1 MRSERSDSNQ
11 NHKEDAIRENGGWN
25 VNRRNFMTYPIET
38 SLFDYSDIFLP
49 VQVLNQQVVDSA
61 LSIED
66 LRESMDIDVETNDLS
81 NAILFEEEHVR
92 IQNVAE
98 IREIDGK
105 YQITFSLTFGQF
117 MWSVGLYLST
127 YFDNIVQIPMM
138 NVVGTNVNGYKPNM
152 DVVRFADDTFFRAR
166 QLIFRVVPESF
177 TQIPNI
183 CDPQVFKKEIG
194 NANGIYVGGMCFI
207 MAHEFAH
214 NFLGHTHYTANQE
227 VTLEDEM
234 NADET
239 ALSFISSEFDTGN
252 GFTYKVGIA
261 NVLCSLLLMGQDTIC
276 SDGAHPHMDVRID
289 NIMNKLE
296 LPYEDI
302 LWGYVGCAIRMWLM
316 VYGGYTIE
324 DDMKVDPFD
333 TYGDFYDYY
342 LKLLKEYR
350 EKNFPEVVKPDWF
363 IE

>member
-1 MRSERSDSNQ
+1 MS
-11 NHKEDAIRENGGWN
+11 
-25 VNRRNFMTYPIET
+25 YPIEL
-38 SLFDYSDIFLP
+38 SMFDYSKIFLP
-49 VQVLNQQVVDSA
+49 VQALNQQVIESV
-61 LSIED
+61 LSIGN
-66 LRESMDIDVETNDLS
+66 LYKSMYIDVNTNDLS
-81 NAILFEEEHVR
+81 NEILFEEERDR
-92 IQNVAE
+92 IRNVAE
-98 IREIDGK
+98 IREVDGK

-138 NVVGTNVNGYKPNM
+138 NAVGTNINGFKSNM
-152 DVVRFADDTFFRAR
+152 EAVSFAKDTFFRAR
-166 QLIFRVVPESF
+166 QLMFRVERESF

-183 CDPQVFKKEIG
+183 CDPQAFKKEIG

-214 NFLGHTHYTANQE
+214 NFLGHTHYAANQE

-234 NADET
+234 SADET

-261 NVLCSLLLMGQDTIC
+261 NVLCSLLLMGQDTIS
-276 SDGAHPHMDVRID
+276 SDGAHPHMDVRIA

-296 LPYEDI
+296 LLHEDM
-302 LWGYVGCAIRMWLM
+302 LWGYVGCAIRMWLL
-316 VYGGYTIE
+316 VYGGYTII
-324 DDMKVDPFD
+324 DDMKAGPFD
-333 TYGDFYDYY
+333 TYWDFYEFY

-350 EKNFPEVVKPDWF
+350 ERNFPEVLKPDWF
-363 IE
+363 TE

>member
-1 MRSERSDSNQ
+1 
-11 NHKEDAIRENGGWN
+11 
-25 VNRRNFMTYPIET
+25 
-38 SLFDYSDIFLP
+38 
-49 VQVLNQQVVDSA
+49 
-61 LSIED
+61 
-66 LRESMDIDVETNDLS
+66 
-81 NAILFEEEHVR
+81 
-92 IQNVAE
+92 
-98 IREIDGK
+98 
-105 YQITFSLTFGQF
+105 
-117 MWSVGLYLST
+117 
-127 YFDNIVQIPMM
+127 
-138 NVVGTNVNGYKPNM
+138 
-152 DVVRFADDTFFRAR
+152 
-166 QLIFRVVPESF
+166 
-177 TQIPNI
+177 
-183 CDPQVFKKEIG
+183 
-194 NANGIYVGGMCFI
+194 MCFI

-214 NFLGHTHYTANQE
+214 NFLGHTHYAANQE

-302 LWGYVGCAIRMWLM
+302 LRGYVGCAIRMWLM

-324 DDMKVDPFD
+324 EDMKVGPFD

>member
-1 MRSERSDSNQ
+1 M
-11 NHKEDAIRENGGWN
+11 
-25 VNRRNFMTYPIET
+25 Y
-38 SLFDYSDIFLP
+38 
-49 VQVLNQQVVDSA
+49 
-61 LSIED
+61 
-66 LRESMDIDVETNDLS
+66 IDVNTNDLS
-81 NAILFEEEHVR
+81 NEILFEEERDR
-92 IQNVAE
+92 IRNVAE
-98 IREIDGK
+98 IREVDEK

-138 NVVGTNVNGYKPNM
+138 NAVGTNINGFKSNM
-152 DVVRFADDTFFRAR
+152 EAVSFAKDTFFRAR
-166 QLIFRVVPESF
+166 QLMFRVERESF

-183 CDPQVFKKEIG
+183 CDPQAFKKEIG
-194 NANGIYVGGMCFI
+194 NANGIYV
-207 MAHEFAH
+207 
-214 NFLGHTHYTANQE
+214 LGHTHYAANQE

-234 NADET
+234 SADET

-302 LWGYVGCAIRMWLM
+302 LWGYVGCAIRMWLL

-324 DDMKVDPFD
+324 EDMKVGPFD
-333 TYGDFYDYY
+333 TYGDFYGYY

-350 EKNFPEVVKPDWF
+350 ERNFPEVLKPDWF
-363 IE
+363 TE

>member
-1 MRSERSDSNQ
+1 MS
-11 NHKEDAIRENGGWN
+11 
-25 VNRRNFMTYPIET
+25 YPIEL
-38 SLFDYSDIFLP
+38 SMFDYSKIFLP
-49 VQVLNQQVVDSA
+49 VQALNQQVIESV
-61 LSIED
+61 LSIGN
-66 LRESMDIDVETNDLS
+66 LYKSMYIDVNTNDLS
-81 NAILFEEEHVR
+81 NEILFEEERDR
-92 IQNVAE
+92 IRNVAE
-98 IREIDGK
+98 IREVDGK

-138 NVVGTNVNGYKPNM
+138 NAVGTNINGFKSNM
-152 DVVRFADDTFFRAR
+152 EAVSFAKDTFFRAR
-166 QLIFRVVPESF
+166 QLMFRVERESF

-183 CDPQVFKKEIG
+183 CDPQAFKKEIG

-214 NFLGHTHYTANQE
+214 NFLGHTHYAANQE

-234 NADET
+234 SADET

-302 LWGYVGCAIRMWLM
+302 LWGYVGCAIRMWLL

-324 DDMKVDPFD
+324 EDMKVGPFD

-350 EKNFPEVVKPDWF
+350 ERNFPEVLKPDWF
-363 IE
+363 TE